1 MNTPFPEEP
10 HEAASANAIREIIGP
25 FEDDVVAKI
34 LKVGPTVTEVRDAYA
49 WLRSDEYLQRHLDH
63 GLHGRAAQVFQ
74 ILKDE
79 YPELGDSQL

>member
-34 LKVGPTVTEVRDAYA
+34 LKDGPTVTEVRDAYA